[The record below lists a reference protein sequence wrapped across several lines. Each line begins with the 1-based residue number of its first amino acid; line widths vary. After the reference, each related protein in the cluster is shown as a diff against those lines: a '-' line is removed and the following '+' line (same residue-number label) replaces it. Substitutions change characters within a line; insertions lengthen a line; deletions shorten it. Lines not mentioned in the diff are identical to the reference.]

1 MVIVMTQLRLSVT
14 LELPPPPDFA
24 WRPAFHLSWVVH
36 GFKSLSRKLEQ
47 NPCLATQALQAE
59 RKQP

>member
-1 MVIVMTQLRLSVT
+1 MGVVMTQLCLSVS

-24 WRPAFHLSWVVH
+24 GRPAFHLSWVVH

-47 NPCLATQALQAE
+47 NPCLAPQALQAG
-59 RKQP
+59 